1 MKESIERLSQ
11 YVVSDIEKI
20 RGNFL
25 AEERIEREIMALNSL
40 CNAEN
45 ALKNKC
51 QQDTSTCK
59 DKSKNGYY
67 DCPI

>member
-1 MKESIERLSQ
+1 MKESIEKLAQ

-20 RGNFL
+20 RESVSEN
-25 AEERIEREIMALNSL
+25 ERIGTEIMALSAI
-40 CNAEN
+40 CNAEKI
-45 ALKNKC
+45 LKNKC

>member
-1 MKESIERLSQ
+1 MKESIEKLAQ

-20 RGNFL
+20 RESVSEN
-25 AEERIEREIMALNSL
+25 ERIGTEIMALNAL

-45 ALKNKC
+45 TLKSKC
-51 QQDTSTCK
+51 QQGTSTCK